1 MGFAP
6 PLHSGF
12 AFIAAHGDELGCR
25 QIPGACYECTIRF
38 YRSRVCVPQH
48 KNRAN
53 FVELRTCEVHEAVQ
67 ICAAPPR

>member
-1 MGFAP
+1 VP

-25 QIPGACYECTIRF
+25 QIPGACYECTIRL

-48 KNRAN
+48 KSRATFYEKTL
-53 FVELRTCEVHEAVQ
+53 FVKTDV
-67 ICAAPPR
+67 AALYHG

>member
-12 AFIAAHGDELGCR
+12 AFIANAHGDELGCR

-48 KNRAN
+48 KPHPKFAEC
-53 FVELRTCEVHEAVQ
+53 FTCELRR
-67 ICAAPPR
+67 APIPLSS